1 MLLHT
6 SMLATATYL
15 PEMCGKYS
23 SHTEHFFPPWL
34 QVTCWKA
41 LSFLSQG

>member
-1 MLLHT
+1 MCMHTHASPRKYMLLHT

-23 SHTEHFFPPWL
+23 SHTGHI
-34 QVTCWKA
+34 
-41 LSFLSQG
+41 FLSQL